1 MVRKLIQAFA
11 VVAHGVLTIHGWYR
25 AILPAKRI
33 LPKMPQPKP
42 EEPLPKSPVVIVAS
56 SRKEAEEIAELLG
69 KDCIVVGYIQKSRYD
84 LLRDES

>member
-11 VVAHGVLTIHGWYR
+11 VVAHGVLTVHGWYR

-33 LPKMPQPKP
+33 PPKMTKSKP
-42 EEPLPKSPVVIVAS
+42 EELSLKSSVVIMAAS
-56 SRKEAEEIAELLG
+56 RVEAEEIAELLG
-69 KDCIVVGYIQKSRYD
+69 KDCIVVGYIQKTRYD